1 MKFDKSSCL
10 QRAKEMLKSRNDSLL
25 RYVCLELR
33 FCMEAITYGKLKTY
47 SKRLPAD
54 VLAKWQPPQAV
65 KALLEFEPDA
75 DQSFELRISP
85 ESSPGVPT
93 GEWFSLGSH
102 KSLKLGW
109 LRKHY
114 NKLGNLLHVIAP
126 GAKASALQSDPQE
139 LRKYLETVA
148 AELEPV
154 AASRMDSSLATVVD
168 FQCSVCG
175 DTVIANLAGVQKT
188 RRAVCLNPSCGAEFA
203 AVETEDGELGFLLMA
218 SHFECIKCGHETTLQ
233 NKKLEIGYKFKC
245 ERCGEEHQLM
255 KRQWAYALVSELASN
270 PEAAPDG

>member
-1 MKFDKSSCL
+1 MKIDKSSCI
-10 QRAKEMLKSRNDSLL
+10 QRAREMLESENDLLL

-33 FCMEAITYGKLKTY
+33 LCMEAITYGKLQTY

-85 ESSPGVPT
+85 ESSLGVPT
-93 GEWFSLGSH
+93 GEWVSLGSN

-114 NKLGNLLHVIAP
+114 NKLGSLLHVIAP
-126 GAKASALQSDPQE
+126 GAKPSALQSDSRE
-139 LRKYLETVA
+139 LRKYLEAVV

-154 AASRMDSSLATVVD
+154 AASRIDSSLATVVD

-175 DTVIANLAGVQKT
+175 DTIIANLDGVQKT

-203 AVETEDGELGFLLMA
+203 AVEADDGELGFLLMA
-218 SHFECIKCGHETTLQ
+218 SHFGCIKCGHEATLQ
-233 NKKLEIGYKFKC
+233 NRKLEVGYKFRCAK
-245 ERCGEEHQLM
+245 CGEEHQLM
-255 KRQWAYALVSELASN
+255 KRQWAYALVSELAAN
-270 PEAAPDG
+270 PGTAPDG